1 MLLAE
6 ALQNVS
12 ETDSPA
18 TVAWIAAR
26 HAEESAQLGDKAQ
39 ALTSWVQAED
49 AFNIADPDEDRVWTR
64 FLDQNRFDS
73 YRIATYSKVGKLDE
87 AQETA
92 DAVLARLTQ
101 PDRKK
106 AVIIFDDIATAH
118 LARGSLN
125 EAAQAAQN
133 GLAVLRETEF
143 AMWLPRYEAI
153 AQGMNRWQRQPQRA
167 HISRRIR
174 YDEAPVCRV
183 SALIVPM

>member
-1 MLLAE
+1 LPLSLPAGA
-6 ALQNVS
+6 ALRCRR
-12 ETDSPA
+12 
-18 TVAWIAAR
+18 R
-26 HAEESAQLGDKAQ
+26 HSQ
-39 ALTSWVQAED
+39 ALTSWGRAED

-143 AMWLPRYEAI
+143 AMWLPRYGAI
-153 AQGMNRWQRQPQRA
+153 AQGMNRWQRQPHVRSYLEA
-167 HISRRIR
+167 YAMTRRQFAASLR
-174 YDEAPVCRV
+174 
-183 SALIVPM
+183 